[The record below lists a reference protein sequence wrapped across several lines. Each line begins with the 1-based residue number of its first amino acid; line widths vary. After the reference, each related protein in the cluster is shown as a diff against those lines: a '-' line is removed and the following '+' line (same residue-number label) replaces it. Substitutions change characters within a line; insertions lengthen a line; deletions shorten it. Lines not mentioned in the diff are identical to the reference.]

1 MSCEGSSSDPPQ
13 SWKPIGVMPI
23 EMGEDVAPVSIP
35 RNSLPTPWAVPTVS
49 EGRLRTV
56 FPHSSTGQKVIGQ
69 AKGRHHERGNI
80 CEETSVLWCWFRNFR
95 NTVAPFPV
103 KVLKLAHQ

>member
-1 MSCEGSSSDPPQ
+1 
-13 SWKPIGVMPI
+13 
-23 EMGEDVAPVSIP
+23 
-35 RNSLPTPWAVPTVS
+35 
-49 EGRLRTV
+49 V

-80 CEETSVLWCWFRNFR
+80 REEASVLWCLFRNLT

-103 KVLKLAHQ
+103 KVLKLAHQQYAIYTTRSKYQGTIP